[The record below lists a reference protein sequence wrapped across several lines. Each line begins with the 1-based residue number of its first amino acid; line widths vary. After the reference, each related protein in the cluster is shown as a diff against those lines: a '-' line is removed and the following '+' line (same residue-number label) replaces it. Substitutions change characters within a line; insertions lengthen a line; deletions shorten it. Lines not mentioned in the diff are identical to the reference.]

1 MYISRIAYTV
11 LMIILKR
18 GEKALKNGF
27 NVLPLYV
34 IGELEGGALLDTYD
48 YIEAITLEL
57 KGSTDYNFQY
67 KIGEIFKVYSK
78 YKNLTYEMPNTS
90 GGDDKN
96 DGWLVEEKKF
106 FQIYSPQQLRDSLK
120 KDIQSKFSE
129 DLSKLLKLI
138 YVDGKW
144 GGEMREFIFIV
155 NTFDRNLPHDSIRYF
170 ESQKADLEQ
179 EYDIKFEVDVVN
191 VDYIKDL
198 LEEELDLKSLKSI
211 SSRLKIASIIDYNAL
226 SAKLFYEL
234 IDILSEGILRNY
246 RGRLDTSGTDY
257 ERISSPLKISLN
269 RLDEIGEHI
278 ESIILE
284 LNVLEALINSIYQD
298 IDYVEKFERI
308 IAYIIDLY
316 EELSK
321 EFNGVELYNKIKENL
336 IGFSEFNRSFEYPT
350 ELLMVYIFDKCEI
363 FEKEEVG

>member
-1 MYISRIAYTV
+1 M
-11 LMIILKR
+11 LDLK
-18 GEKALKNGF
+18 
-27 NVLPLYV
+27 
-34 IGELEGGALLDTYD
+34 GGILLDTYD

-96 DGWLVEEKKF
+96 DGWLIEEKKF

-120 KDIQSKFSE
+120 KDIQNKFSE

-144 GGEMREFIFIV
+144 GGEMSEFIFIV

-170 ESQKADLEQ
+170 ESQKINLEQ
-179 EYDIKFEVDVVN
+179 QYNIEFKVDVVN
-191 VDYIKDL
+191 IDYIKDL
-198 LEEELDLKSLKSI
+198 LEDLDLKSLKRI

-234 IDILSEGILRNY
+234 IDILSEGILKSY
-246 RGRLDTSGTDY
+246 RGGLDTSVTDY

-269 RLDEIGEHI
+269 GLEQIGEHI
-278 ESIILE
+278 ESLILE
-284 LNVLEALINSIYQD
+284 LNVLEALINSVYQD

-308 IAYIIDLY
+308 ISYIIDLY

-321 EFNGVELYNKIKENL
+321 EFKGVELYNKIKEDL
-336 IGFSEFNRSFEYPT
+336 IGFSEFNRSFGHPT

-363 FEKEEVG
+363 FEKEEVTQ